1 MNEEIDPLKNID
13 EEIFA
18 AAAALLFLYFYEV
31 GLSTQCGNVKPINPF
46 FLFHSLFWGGV
57 L

>member
-18 AAAALLFLYFYEV
+18 AALLFLYFYEV
-31 GLSTQCGNVKPINPF
+31 GLSTECGNVKPINPF